1 MKSLFTV
8 LAVLG
13 IAAVSHASVIADVG
27 SAIGDYNVG
36 ACLGY

>member
-13 IAAVSHASVIADVG
+13 LVSVSHASVIGDVG
-27 SAIGDYNVG
+27 TSVGDMNIG
-36 ACLGY
+36 